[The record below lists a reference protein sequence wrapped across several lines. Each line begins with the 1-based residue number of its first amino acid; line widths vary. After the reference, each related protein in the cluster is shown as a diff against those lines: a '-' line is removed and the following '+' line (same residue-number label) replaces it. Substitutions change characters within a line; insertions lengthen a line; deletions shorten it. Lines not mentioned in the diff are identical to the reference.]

1 MTNKT
6 LPFFALGILAACF
19 VVYDNTDY
27 LDSIAMPAIKTSAQS
42 FHNMINRFEIRSGS
56 TYSISHL
63 TEIAQKI
70 IQPNTSAISS
80 VETPADVLY
89 NVLGPKYSGTQI
101 QQYALQL
108 INQDRVQ
115 SGLLPVVLSS
125 NQAAQAQA
133 QDILGTRQISHWM
146 TDGEK
151 PYMSYTR
158 YGGLGAVQQNVATA
172 LCDGLVCAINPMD
185 EIKTAEYDM
194 MYNDASSDWGH
205 RENILDPHHTSVSI
219 GIAYNDNTFVIVQNF
234 ENNYIAFTQPI
245 TYNSGTVS
253 FSGTISQGKIDYIEV
268 DYDSLPTP
276 AIYEQ
281 NSHATSY
288 SLGTPLAIVDRPLPF
303 GQYYEQLSGYTMVTA
318 KQWTEQGNNV
328 TVSFDASQI
337 ITKPGVYD
345 VLVWLDS
352 NGQSFPGT
360 YYSIIKQ

>member
-1 MTNKT
+1 MANKT
-6 LPFFALGILAACF
+6 LAFFALGILAACF
-19 VVYDNTDY
+19 VAYDNLGY
-27 LDSIAMPAIKTSAQS
+27 LESIAMPTIKTSAQS
-42 FHNMINRFEIRSGS
+42 LHDVLNRLEIHSGS

-63 TEIAQKI
+63 TGIVQKI
-70 IQPNTSAISS
+70 IQPNASTISS
-80 VETPADVLY
+80 TETPVDLIY
-89 NVLGPKYSGTQI
+89 NVLGPKYSGTQL

-108 INQDRVQ
+108 INQDRTQ
-115 SGLLPVVLSS
+115 AGLLPVVLSS

-146 TDGEK
+146 TNGEK
-151 PYMSYTR
+151 PYMTYTS

-172 LCDGLVCAINPMD
+172 LCEGLVCSMNPVD
-185 EIKTAEYDM
+185 EIKTAEYNM

-245 TYNSGTVS
+245 TYSSGTVS
-253 FSGTISQGKIDYIEV
+253 FSGTLSQGKIDYIEV
-268 DYDSLPTP
+268 DYDSLPTH

-303 GQYYEQLSGYTMVTA
+303 GQYYQQLPGYVMVTA
-318 KQWTEQGNNV
+318 NQWTEQSNSV
-328 TVSFDASQI
+328 AVSFDASQI

-352 NGQSFPGT
+352 NGQTFPAT
-360 YYSIIKQ
+360 YYSIVNQ

>member
-1 MTNKT
+1 MANKI
-6 LPFFALGILAACF
+6 LAFFALGILAACF
-19 VVYDNTDY
+19 TVYDNGDY
-27 LDSIAMPAIKTSAQS
+27 LESIVMPAIKTSTQS

-63 TEIAQKI
+63 TGIAQKI
-70 IQPNTSAISS
+70 IQPNASTISS
-80 VETPADVLY
+80 VETPADVIY

-101 QQYALQL
+101 QQYALEL
-108 INQDRVQ
+108 INQDRAQ

-125 NQAAQAQA
+125 NQAAQVQA

-172 LCDGLVCAINPMD
+172 LCEGLVCAMNPID
-185 EIKTAEYDM
+185 EIKTAEYNM

-205 RENILDPHHTSVSI
+205 RENILDAHHTSVSI
-219 GIAYNDNTFVIVQNF
+219 GIAYDDNTFVIVQNF

-288 SLGTPLAIVDRPLPF
+288 SLGTPLAIVDKPLPF
-303 GQYYEQLSGYTMVTA
+303 GQYYQQLSGYTMVTA
-318 KQWTEQGNNV
+318 QKWTEQDNSV
-328 TVSFDASQI
+328 TISFDANQI

-352 NGQSFPGT
+352 NGQTFPAT
-360 YYSIIKQ
+360 YYSIVRQ